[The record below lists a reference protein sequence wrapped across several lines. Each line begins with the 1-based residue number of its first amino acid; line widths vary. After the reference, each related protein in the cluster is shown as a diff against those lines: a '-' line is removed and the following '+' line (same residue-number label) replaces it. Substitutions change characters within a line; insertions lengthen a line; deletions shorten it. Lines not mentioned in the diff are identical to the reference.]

1 LEVCKVLAIRL
12 EKDLEK
18 ELDLL
23 AKARG
28 SNRSAV
34 VREAIVRYLE
44 DNEDLELARQ
54 AIEEGRSTKSL
65 AELRKD
71 LGLDS

>member
-1 LEVCKVLAIRL
+1 MLAIRL
-12 EKDLEK
+12 DKELEK

-23 AKARG
+23 AKTRG

-34 VREAIVRYLE
+34 VREAIIQYLE
-44 DNEDLELARQ
+44 DNEDIQLAK
-54 AIEEGRSTKSL
+54 ESLLKMSSTKSL
-65 AELRKD
+65 KQLRIE

>member
-1 LEVCKVLAIRL
+1 MEASMFAIRL
-12 EKDLEK
+12 EKTLEQ

-23 AKARG
+23 AKSRG

-34 VREAIVRYLE
+34 VREAIIRYLE

-54 AIEEGRSTKSL
+54 ALADMGGQRSLKDVR
-65 AELRKD
+65 ED
-71 LGLDS
+71 LGLDD

>member
-1 LEVCKVLAIRL
+1 MLTIRL
-12 EKDLEK
+12 EKELER
-18 ELDLL
+18 ELDML
-23 AKARG
+23 AKSKG

-54 AIEEGRSTKSL
+54 ALAEIGGRKSL
-65 AELRKD
+65 KDLRKD
-71 LGLDS
+71 LGLDD

>member
-1 LEVCKVLAIRL
+1 MLAIRL
-12 EKDLEK
+12 DKELEK

-23 AKARG
+23 AKSRG

-34 VREAIVRYLE
+34 VREAILQYLE
-44 DNEDLELARQ
+44 DNEDLQLAK
-54 AIEEGRSTKSL
+54 ESLSKMNSTKWL
-65 AELRKD
+65 RQLRKE

>member
-1 LEVCKVLAIRL
+1 MLAIRL
-12 EKDLEK
+12 DK
-18 ELDLL
+18 ELEQEIDLL
-23 AKARG
+23 AKAKK
-28 SNRSAV
+28 SNRSEV

-54 AIEEGRSTKSL
+54 ALGETSGSKSL
-65 AELRKD
+65 KVLRRD